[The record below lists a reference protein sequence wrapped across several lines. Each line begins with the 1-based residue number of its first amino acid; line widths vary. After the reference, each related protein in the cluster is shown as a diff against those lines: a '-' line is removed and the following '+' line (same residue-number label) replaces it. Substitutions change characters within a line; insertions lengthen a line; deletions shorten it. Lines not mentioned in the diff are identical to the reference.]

1 MLVAV
6 GHYGVLLL
14 VETISLSLNVEST
27 DWLVWLACAL
37 PVLASP
43 ELTSLC
49 CHIQPAFVFVFLF
62 FCASLEWLSLVL
74 FLVTMLLLQL
84 HSLEMGCGPRLI
96 GWIEYCQKSVDE
108 KTEARFASSELPQS

>member
-49 CHIQPAFVFVFLF
+49 CHIQPAFFFFLMGLGEPNSGPHACVVSTF
-62 FCASLEWLSLVL
+62 FLSGHL
-74 FLVTMLLLQL
+74 
-84 HSLEMGCGPRLI
+84 PALI
-96 GWIEYCQKSVDE
+96 
-108 KTEARFASSELPQS
+108 FF